1 MKGGIMRQ
9 SIGEKLVREL
19 FADIKAH
26 NWDKLENMI
35 HPAFQS
41 VHKDG
46 ARNKDEEMRLLK
58 GLDLGE
64 YTLSDFKITMSES
77 IMIVSYGATAQ
88 ELIDG
93 KSTLAQSSHRL
104 SVFHKTDEGW
114 KWVAHA
120 SFITIIK

>member
-1 MKGGIMRQ
+1 MRQ

-41 VHKDG
+41 VHKDR

-64 YTLSDFKITMSES
+64 YTLSDFNITMSES

>member
-1 MKGGIMRQ
+1 MKP

-19 FADIKAH
+19 FAAIKEK

-41 VHKDG
+41 VHLDG
-46 ARNKDEEMRLLK
+46 ARNQSQEMILLK
-58 GLDLGE
+58 GLNLGN
-64 YTLSDFKITMSES
+64 YSLSSFRITMSEA
-77 IMIVSYGATAQ
+77 ILVVSYIIAA
-88 ELIDG
+88 EEMIDG
-93 KSTLAQSSHRL
+93 KPTLPKSSCRL

-120 SFITIIK
+120 SYIEILK

>member
-1 MKGGIMRQ
+1 MKK
-9 SIGEKLVREL
+9 SEGERLVTDL
-19 FADIKAH
+19 FAAMKEQ

-41 VHKDG
+41 VHFDG
-46 ARNKDEEMRLLK
+46 TRNQSQEMQLLK
-58 GLDLGE
+58 GSHLGD
-64 YTLSDFKITMSES
+64 YSLSKFQITMSEA
-77 IMIVSYGATAQ
+77 ILVVSYVVSAE

-93 KSTLAQSSHRL
+93 KPTLPKSSCRL

-120 SFITIIK
+120 SFVKILS